1 MIHHGEKSNKQRYA
15 CKLLHS
21 LKNAAFAKI
30 SLYLYSSKLKTF
42 GARRDLDDLFLTMGY
57 KIRFSVLPEEGCR
70 DLGSD
75 IQI

>member
-1 MIHHGEKSNKQRYA
+1 MYHGEKSSNQCYV

-30 SLYLYSSKLKTF
+30 SVHLYSSKLKTF
-42 GARRDLDDLFLTMGY
+42 GARRDLDDFFFTMGY
-57 KIRFSVLPEEGCR
+57 KIGFSVLPEEGCR